1 MVTLTIRI
9 DEDLK
14 KKAFQEAEKLGVPLT
29 LIVTNTLVNFIK
41 SPKVTIGEAE
51 VMEVTPLLQKK
62 MDKIGRILAK
72 I

>member
-1 MVTLTIRI
+1 MTTLTIRI

-41 SPKVTIGEAE
+41 SPKVTIGEVE
-51 VMEVTPLLQKK
+51 VMEVTPLLQRK
-62 MDKIGRILAK
+62 MDKIGRILTK